1 MPQVTRLSRATVVGC
16 RGSPMGPRPPAAG
29 VGCGCVIDSLL
40 SVSFVNED
48 CLSARGPKVNDHRDG
63 NGNRSVYLRV
73 NFTATYQLA
82 ADRDLVRVLEVAAH
96 GEPTGDTGHPEPQ
109 RLEQPG
115 EVHRRRF
122 AFDVRVGGEDHLFDA
137 LVVHPRQELLDLQ
150 LFRPDA
156 LDRRDR
162 AQQHVVTAAV
172 LLGPLDG
179 DDVTRFLDDAQ
190 QRGVAS
196 IVAAVDAQLALGEVE
211 AAPAPA
217 HALLRLD
224 DGTRETVG
232 VLGRG
237 LQQVE
242 GDALR
247 RFGADA
253 GEPSQL
259 VDQALHRPFEGG
271 CHLVSAERA
280 AEARAEPAE
289 IDAARDRAHPLG
301 LELLGSSH
309 RLADRGHDQILEHL
323 DVVGVDHVGR
333 DPHRLD
339 VARARHHGG
348 YFPAAGGTFD
358 QRGGQLVLRRGHVG
372 LHLLHLAHHLVELLL
387 VRHVW
392 PDFVGGA
399 DEGGRHSWWRSSTT
413 VAPNDSV
420 SMFAGLADSTPG
432 GVAPSSDST
441 IMSSLSSGPSGGS
454 AGADAARSPLNPS
467 CGTRLNRKLVP
478 TCRDSASR
486 IVSASRRNRGRAAS
500 MSRGDTPKVTTSP
513 STDSGCASCTALRV
527 ATDSSG
533 STVAHARMTSST
545 STVAASV
552 SASAAACVS
561 AFASVASFG
570 SAGTGSEGTGS
581 EASATA
587 SGSAW
592 AGGAGSGRRL
602 RSAPTVTPGARDS
615 GAGRSCR
622 GPAPLARCPRARHW
636 H

>member
-1 MPQVTRLSRATVVGC
+1 MPQVTRLSRATVVGF

-29 VGCGCVIDSLL
+29 VGCGCVIDFLL
-40 SVSFVNED
+40 SV
-48 CLSARGPKVNDHRDG
+48 LSRTRTAYRPGRRKSTTTAPGTASD
-63 NGNRSVYLRV
+63 RSKLRV
-73 NFTATYQLA
+73 DFAATFERA
-82 ADRDLVRVLEVAAH
+82 PERDLVRVLEVAAH
-96 GEPTGDTGHPEPQ
+96 GEPTGDTGHAEPQ

-137 LVVHPRQELLDLQ
+137 LVVHPRQELLDLE

-162 AQQHVVTAAV
+162 AQQHVIATAV

-179 DDVTRFLDDAQ
+179 DDVSRLLDDAQ
-190 QRGVAS
+190 QRGVTS
-196 IVAAVDAQLALGEVE
+196 IVTAVDAQLALGEVE

-224 DGTRETVG
+224 DGARETVG

-309 RLADRGHDQILEHL
+309 RLADRRHDQILEHL

-339 VARARHHGG
+339 VAGARHHGG
-348 YFPAAGGTFD
+348 HLPAAGGTFD
-358 QRGGQLVLRRGHVG
+358 QRGGQVVLRRGHVG

-392 PDFVGGA
+392 PDSVGGA

-441 IMSSLSSGPSGGS
+441 MMSSLSSGAASGGS

-467 CGTRLNRKLVP
+467 CGTRLTRKLVP

-486 IVSASRRNRGRAAS
+486 IVLASRRNRGRAAS
-500 MSRGDTPKVTTSP
+500 MSRGDTPNVTMSP

-545 STVAASV
+545 STVGAAA
-552 SASAAACVS
+552 SASASALAFVS
-561 AFASVASFG
+561 VGSFG
-570 SAGTGSEGTGS
+570 SAGRGA
-581 EASATA
+581 EAPAAA
-587 SGSAW
+587 SGAAA
-592 AGGAGSGRRL
+592 AGGAGPGPGLRR
-602 RSAPTVTPGARDS
+602 APAVA
-615 GAGRSCR
+615 
-622 GPAPLARCPRARHW
+622 PRA
-636 H
+636 